1 MISAL
6 LVGNH
11 LSASGRNPT
20 VSEELAFCFRQ
31 TGMRVL
37 TTSSR
42 PNKVG
47 RLADM
52 LATTLARRRSY
63 EVAQI
68 DLYSGPAFRWA
79 QAVAAL
85 LTTIEKPFVI
95 SLHGGNLPHYAK
107 RHPRRVGRLLR
118 AAHSVTAPSG
128 YLARELRS
136 LRPDIEVVPNPLAT
150 DRYRT
155 PKHDVADCL
164 IVWVRAFHRIYDP
177 ITAIAAF
184 KQVHDRYPAAK
195 LAMYGPDLGDGSL
208 DECRTLAACLGLEH
222 GVSFCGA
229 TAKSE
234 IPRILG
240 RSSIFL
246 NTSRIDNA
254 PVSIVEAMAAGLPV
268 VSSDSGGIPD
278 LLEHGREGLLVP
290 AGNTSLLGDA
300 VCQVISSPT
309 LASELSARGRT
320 RTHQSDW
327 RRVLPRWM
335 SILRE
340 AAEHPNEP

>member
-1 MISAL
+1 MILTL

-37 TTSSR
+37 TTSGR

-47 RLADM
+47 RLVDM
-52 LATTLARRRSY
+52 LATTVARRRSY

-85 LTTIEKPFVI
+85 LTKIEKPFVI

-107 RHPRRVGRLLR
+107 RHPRRVGRLIR
-118 AAHSVTAPSG
+118 SAHSVTAPSG

-136 LRPDIEVVPNPLAT
+136 LRPDIEVVPNPLDT
-150 DRYRT
+150 DRYRIS
-155 PKHDVADCL
+155 KHDVADCR

-184 KQVHDRYPAAK
+184 KRVHDRYRSAK

-208 DECRTLAACLGLEH
+208 DECRTLAASLGLEDA
-222 GVSFCGA
+222 VNFCGA

-234 IPRILG
+234 IPQILN

-246 NTSRIDNA
+246 NTSLIDNA
-254 PVSIVEAMAAGLPV
+254 PVSLVEAMAAGLPV
-268 VSSDSGGIPD
+268 VSSDPGGIPD
-278 LLEHGREGLLVP
+278 LIEHGREGLLVP
-290 AGNTSLLGDA
+290 VGNALLLADA
-300 VCQVISSPT
+300 VCQVIHSPT

-320 RTHQSDW
+320 RAQQSDW
-327 RRVLPRWM
+327 RQVLPRWM
-335 SILRE
+335 AILSE
-340 AAEHPNEP
+340 AAAHPNEP